1 MADSE
6 AETEAETEVDSGAAT
21 GGAPD
26 VIVGAALLKCARCH
40 DPDLNVA
47 GALSS
52 VACARCGGGFIPEDG
67 TSRLLD
73 ELGHTTAE
81 LRELAALFGGARLQ
95 CPGCKSKMSP
105 LQLRGVT
112 LDVCFGC
119 GGLWV
124 DKGDLEAVS
133 STRYQMPAPT
143 QPLAKATMAIV
154 PAQGLVRVDERT
166 LPRHITRAVLAGVG
180 AVGVV
185 WTIVGI
191 LPIASGAAGIAALA
205 GAFGLSRRHAFDVL
219 PRARRMMRWRGYFA
233 PTPKETEGEAF
244 SPDSCVVVRQVRMQP
259 FEMMR
264 RRLPWVVLDLVDAEG
279 RDLVRL
285 HGPMVPQRAWTE
297 APRYARALGV
307 TVRFDVS
314 PASDDAL
321 DVSEQQRAGNPGFGG
336 HDVVKLSSERGTAGM
351 RRIALKAYDNTPLGA
366 ALTEV
371 PSKFRATDLDGLLA
385 EHFVLEDAATGQR
398 ARLYSTHQLGKRTT
412 IVVGPDGAV
421 LGHVEA
427 HRNFLADTFT
437 WKGPQ
442 ARRQLNARVAH
453 GAHSAVLVDGHG
465 RDVGALEVSTAA
477 EGDPRPVTLHVSRGR
492 ATGIARWGALAL
504 ALHVSLAAAVDD
516 L

>member
-1 MADSE
+1 MAD
-6 AETEAETEVDSGAAT
+6 AEN
-21 GGAPD
+21 APPP
-26 VIVGAALLKCARCH
+26 VLVGAALIKCARCH
-40 DPDLNVA
+40 DPELTVA

-52 VACARCGGGFIPEDG
+52 MACPRCGGGFIPEDG
-67 TSRLLD
+67 TSRVLD
-73 ELGHTTAE
+73 ELSHTTAQ
-81 LRELAALFGGARLQ
+81 LRELAAVFGGTRLP
-95 CPGCKSKMSP
+95 CPACKSKMSP

-133 STRYQMPAPT
+133 SGRYQMPAPT
-143 QPLAKATMAIV
+143 QPLAKATPAIV

-180 AVGVV
+180 AVGLV
-185 WTIVGI
+185 WTLVGI
-191 LPIASGAAGIAALA
+191 LPVTSGAAGLLALA

-233 PTPKETEGEAF
+233 PSPSDTAGEAF
-244 SPDSCVVVRQVRMQP
+244 SPESCVVVRRLRAQP
-259 FEMMR
+259 FETMR

-285 HGPMVPQRAWTE
+285 HGPMLPQRAWTE

-307 TVRFDVS
+307 TVRFDVD
-314 PASDDAL
+314 AKSDDEL
-321 DVSEQQRAGNPGFGG
+321 DVEQRDHKSNPGFAA
-336 HDVVKLSSERGTAGM
+336 HDIIKLSSERAPAGM
-351 RRIALKAYDNTPLGA
+351 RRIALKAFDNTPLGT

-371 PSKFRATDLDGLLA
+371 PSKFRPVDLDAVLA

-398 ARLYSTHQLGKRTT
+398 ARLYSARQLGKRST
-412 IVVGPDGAV
+412 ILVGPDGAV

-427 HRNFLADTFT
+427 RRGFLADTFT

-442 ARRQLNARVAH
+442 ARREIGARVTH
-453 GAHSAVLVDGHG
+453 GAHSAALVDAHG
-465 RDVGALEVSTAA
+465 RDVGSLELSTAA
-477 EGDPRPVTLHVSRGR
+477 EGEPRPVSLHVSRGR

-504 ALHVSLAAAVDD
+504 ALHVSIAAAVDE